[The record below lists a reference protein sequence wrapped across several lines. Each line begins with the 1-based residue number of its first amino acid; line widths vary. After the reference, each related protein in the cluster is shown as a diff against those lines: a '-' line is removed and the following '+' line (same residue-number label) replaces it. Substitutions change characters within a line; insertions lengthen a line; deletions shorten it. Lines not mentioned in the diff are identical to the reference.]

1 MSSRVAA
8 ETWTSLSPLVASA
21 SEVASAQLLIL
32 PVALDVVPF
41 PSAQAGAA
49 RPSVLAAA
57 ALLPGAPSSA
67 LGLADS
73 VLMPQASL
81 R

>member
-21 SEVASAQLLIL
+21 SEVASAQLLSL
-32 PVALDVVPF
+32 PSALVAVPF
-41 PSAQAGAA
+41 PSAQAGA
-49 RPSVLAAA
+49 VLLSALVAE
-57 ALLPGAPSSA
+57 ALLQAAPSSA
-67 LGLADS
+67 LDLADS

>member
-8 ETWTSLSPLVASA
+8 ETWTSLSPPVASA
-21 SEVASAQLLIL
+21 SEAASAQLLIL

-41 PSAQAGAA
+41 PSAQAGAV

-57 ALLPGAPSSA
+57 ALLQGAPSSA